1 MKTLIIGK
9 RSFISKELRKV
20 IPNSTL
26 ISADEF
32 VIKNLKNHEKINIII
47 NSFYPVAQ
55 LNNIENYR
63 DFIDKSILSLSKILD
78 KIKPK
83 TINKILYTSSSVV
96 YGSIIDNPDQKD
108 TFNRNLYSYTKLCC
122 ENLLKNFC
130 DKNNLNLLIARVFN
144 CYSSN
149 NNFSVIN
156 KILESLKNS
165 KKITINNEGNSI
177 RDFIHVNDV
186 AKIYL
191 ILIKKFK
198 KGTFD
203 VGTGNGIK
211 IKDLLKRINF
221 PEKNIKYRKKYNE
234 EIDFSVANLDN
245 YKEKLKNFNFKKIEN
260 FFKIKTKLKKYYSD
274 NLNKLQPKANNTLIY
289 GAGYAGKKIAKDLIL
304 NKKLNFLYFVDDDNR
319 KVGRSVYGKKIISFN
334 QLISLSKKIKID
346 KILIAIPSLDPNDIL
361 KLYNKIFPLTENISS
376 LPNKEY
382 YKNKKV
388 NFEDLIELNVEE
400 ILNRKIFQI
409 NLKKLS
415 KYRNKTILITGGA
428 GSIGSEIC
436 KQLILC
442 KPKKI
447 IIIDQSEYNIYLLN
461 KKLSSKKIKTYLID
475 INNTKILREIILK
488 RKVDYIFHAAAYKH
502 VDLLENNHIS
512 AIKNNFIGTLSILRA
527 IKNLNINLS
536 IISTDKAVFPKSIL
550 GLTKRASEI
559 IARNFSNYSNYK
571 YVKIN
576 IVRFGNVFGSQGSA
590 IETFVDQ
597 ILNKKKITITS
608 YNMKRYFM
616 SIREACNLVIQ
627 SAALEF
633 KNKIFILDMGKQI
646 KIINLIKKILDFYK
660 KNIDDFKIVEIGIKK
675 GEKNSE
681 SLSYVRKIIKTKI
694 KKLMISEEKTKKI
707 KNLGKKI
714 DFIEQ
719 LIANNNSKKAVFEI
733 KKLTKI

>member
-1 MKTLIIGK
+1 M
-9 RSFISKELRKV
+9 
-20 IPNSTL
+20 
-26 ISADEF
+26 
-32 VIKNLKNHEKINIII
+32 
-47 NSFYPVAQ
+47 
-55 LNNIENYR
+55 
-63 DFIDKSILSLSKILD
+63 
-78 KIKPK
+78 
-83 TINKILYTSSSVV
+83 
-96 YGSIIDNPDQKD
+96 
-108 TFNRNLYSYTKLCC
+108 
-122 ENLLKNFC
+122 
-130 DKNNLNLLIARVFN
+130 
-144 CYSSN
+144 
-149 NNFSVIN
+149 
-156 KILESLKNS
+156 
-165 KKITINNEGNSI
+165 
-177 RDFIHVNDV
+177 
-186 AKIYL
+186 
-191 ILIKKFK
+191 
-198 KGTFD
+198 
-203 VGTGNGIK
+203 
-211 IKDLLKRINF
+211 
-221 PEKNIKYRKKYNE
+221 
-234 EIDFSVANLDN
+234 
-245 YKEKLKNFNFKKIEN
+245 
-260 FFKIKTKLKKYYSD
+260 
-274 NLNKLQPKANNTLIY
+274 
-289 GAGYAGKKIAKDLIL
+289 
-304 NKKLNFLYFVDDDNR
+304 
-319 KVGRSVYGKKIISFN
+319 
-334 QLISLSKKIKID
+334 
-346 KILIAIPSLDPNDIL
+346 
-361 KLYNKIFPLTENISS
+361 
-376 LPNKEY
+376 
-382 YKNKKV
+382 
-388 NFEDLIELNVEE
+388 
-400 ILNRKIFQI
+400 
-409 NLKKLS
+409 
-415 KYRNKTILITGGA
+415 
-428 GSIGSEIC
+428 
-436 KQLILC
+436 
-442 KPKKI
+442 
-447 IIIDQSEYNIYLLN
+447 
-461 KKLSSKKIKTYLID
+461 
-475 INNTKILREIILK
+475 K

-527 IKNLNINLS
+527 IKNLSINLS

>member
-1 MKTLIIGK
+1 MKI
-9 RSFISKELRKV
+9 
-20 IPNSTL
+20 
-26 ISADEF
+26 
-32 VIKNLKNHEKINIII
+32 
-47 NSFYPVAQ
+47 
-55 LNNIENYR
+55 
-63 DFIDKSILSLSKILD
+63 
-78 KIKPK
+78 
-83 TINKILYTSSSVV
+83 
-96 YGSIIDNPDQKD
+96 
-108 TFNRNLYSYTKLCC
+108 
-122 ENLLKNFC
+122 
-130 DKNNLNLLIARVFN
+130 
-144 CYSSN
+144 
-149 NNFSVIN
+149 
-156 KILESLKNS
+156 
-165 KKITINNEGNSI
+165 
-177 RDFIHVNDV
+177 
-186 AKIYL
+186 
-191 ILIKKFK
+191 
-198 KGTFD
+198 
-203 VGTGNGIK
+203 
-211 IKDLLKRINF
+211 
-221 PEKNIKYRKKYNE
+221 
-234 EIDFSVANLDN
+234 
-245 YKEKLKNFNFKKIEN
+245 
-260 FFKIKTKLKKYYSD
+260 
-274 NLNKLQPKANNTLIY
+274 
-289 GAGYAGKKIAKDLIL
+289 
-304 NKKLNFLYFVDDDNR
+304 
-319 KVGRSVYGKKIISFN
+319 
-334 QLISLSKKIKID
+334 
-346 KILIAIPSLDPNDIL
+346 
-361 KLYNKIFPLTENISS
+361 
-376 LPNKEY
+376 
-382 YKNKKV
+382 
-388 NFEDLIELNVEE
+388 
-400 ILNRKIFQI
+400 
-409 NLKKLS
+409 
-415 KYRNKTILITGGA
+415 
-428 GSIGSEIC
+428 
-436 KQLILC
+436 
-442 KPKKI
+442 
-447 IIIDQSEYNIYLLN
+447 
-461 KKLSSKKIKTYLID
+461 
-475 INNTKILREIILK
+475 
-488 RKVDYIFHAAAYKH
+488 VDYIFHAAAYKH